1 MQFNLAKPIFIKNK
15 RELMNFQ
22 AGFKCTFQAD
32 ADKEYTLKITGATLY
47 AIYLNSEFIFY
58 GPARA
63 PHGYLRVDEVP
74 LQVQEGENTL
84 CISVAGLNCRSF
96 YTRNMK
102 SFVQAEILVNDSIVA
117 YTGRDFKG
125 ISLDGI
131 KERKVY
137 RYSYQ
142 RNFTEVWT
150 LDHASPVTNWMT
162 RDFESEDLVECWYE
176 EELMPREYLNPLFKM
191 DDSAEAFQCG
201 TFQPKDDFNAYANK
215 RFLKNHCTF
224 PFGEIKHKVMEA
236 VHGEFLPDEV
246 PEQSGDFGSDEEKM
260 ELTQDRYAF
269 YKLDHVNAG
278 FITSKLLAKE
288 DSEVYILF
296 SERLKNGVID
306 SGIYNWVSINV
317 IKYDLKKSE
326 IPYDLQSFE
335 CNSLQYIGILVR
347 KGHVEVQGV
356 GLREYSYPAYENMTL
371 ECEDE
376 SLMSIFAAARESFR
390 QNTVDTFMDCPGRE
404 RAGWLCD
411 TYFTGKASLFFTG
424 DAKAEELYLKNFVQA
439 KEFPGLPKGMLPSI
453 YPGGVEGNYITQWAM
468 WYAIELADYIEYSG
482 DDREYYRQTIYDL
495 LGYFAKYENN
505 KHLLVKLENQ
515 FIEWSQAN
523 DFVKEVDISYP
534 GNMVYYLMLLR
545 MGHLYED
552 DVLLTKAEVLKQTI
566 REDAFD
572 GKYFHEGANIAEDGS
587 VVLSDLIS
595 EATQSYAVFTGIAD
609 EKDEKYEK
617 FFDTFYHVL
626 GLKRKQQGI
635 MPEIAFSSGFI
646 GLTLRMIAL
655 AELGKTEQA
664 LEEIKEYYG
673 PMAAQNG
680 TLWEMDVD
688 HCISLNHGYN
698 AYAAVMI
705 VKALT
710 GLEQWVPGERKLAIK
725 PRKPLMEYKVT
736 INTDYGTIVIR
747 TENGKVKV
755 SAPREYEVIVV
766 E

>member
-1 MQFNLAKPIFIKNK
+1 MKFDLAKPIFIKNK

-32 ADKEYTLKITGATLY
+32 ADKAYILKITGATLY
-47 AIYLNSEFIFY
+47 AIYLNNEFIFY

-63 PHGYLRVDEVP
+63 PHGYFRVDEVALP
-74 LQVQEGENTL
+74 VKAGENIL
-84 CISVAGLNCRSF
+84 CISVAGLNCRTF

-102 SFVQAEILVNDSIVA
+102 SFVQAEVLENNSIVA
-117 YTGRDFKG
+117 YTGRDFIG

-131 KERKVY
+131 KERKVH

-142 RNFTEVWT
+142 RAFTEVWM
-150 LDHASPVTNWMT
+150 LDNGSPLTNWMT
-162 RDFESEDLVECWYE
+162 QDFEGEDLVECWYE
-176 EELMPREYLNPLFKM
+176 EELMPRGYLNPLFKM
-191 DDSAEAFQCG
+191 DTSAVAFEYG
-201 TFQPKDDFNAYANK
+201 VFQPKDDFNSYGNK
-215 RFLKNHCTF
+215 RFLKNHGSF
-224 PFGEIKHKVMEA
+224 PFGETKHKVMEA
-236 VHGEFLPDEV
+236 VHGEFLADEV
-246 PEQSGDFGSDEEKM
+246 QEQSGSVLSCKAQ

-278 FITSKLLAKE
+278 FITAKLLAKE

-296 SERLKNGVID
+296 SERMKNGVVD

-317 IKYDLKKSE
+317 IKYDLKKSD

-376 SLMSIFAAARESFR
+376 TLMSIFAAARDSFR

-424 DAKAEELYLKNFVQA
+424 DTKAEELYLKNFVQA

-495 LGYFAKYENN
+495 LAYFAKYENE

-552 DVLLTKAEVLKQTI
+552 DKLLKKASVLKQVI
-566 REDAFD
+566 REEAFD
-572 GKYFHEGANIAEDGS
+572 GEYFHEGANIDENGS
-587 VVLSDLIS
+587 VVLSELIS
-595 EATQSYAVFTGIAD
+595 EASQSYAVFTGIAD
-609 EKDEKYEK
+609 ESDEKYEK

-646 GLTLRMIAL
+646 GLTLRMISL
-655 AELGKTEQA
+655 VELGKTEQA
-664 LEEIKEYYG
+664 LEEIKDYYG

-698 AYAAVMI
+698 SYAAVMI

-710 GLEQWVPGERKLAIK
+710 GLKQWIPGEHKLVIK
-725 PRKPLMEYKVT
+725 PRKPLMEYTVT
-736 INTDYGTIVIR
+736 INTECGVIVIKS
-747 TENGKVKV
+747 ECGKVKV
-755 SAPREYEVIVV
+755 SAPREYDVILV